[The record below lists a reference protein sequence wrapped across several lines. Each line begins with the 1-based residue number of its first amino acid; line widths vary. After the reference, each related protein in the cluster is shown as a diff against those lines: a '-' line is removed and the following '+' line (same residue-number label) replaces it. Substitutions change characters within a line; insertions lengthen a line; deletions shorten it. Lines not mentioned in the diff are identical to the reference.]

1 MIGRRILLGAGA
13 AFLPALAA
21 RAQSGLWPEWIGS
34 YDGAARFYRSIPLE
48 DIYPPPKEP
57 HVDLDDPAPFGVHF
71 EIRTIDG
78 LPAIRLRIDSGPMQ
92 TTESGELLVF
102 GPLIDGVAVLASNE
116 SRHGPR
122 SATLTVGRDLLG
134 TEALFAHADGSF
146 WRRHFT
152 VRFTPTGGDIILWV
166 FDAAGTRART
176 WRGSAVKRGSSS
188 RPRPEGPRGE
198 TFSPQ

>member
-21 RAQSGLWPEWIGS
+21 RAQSDPWPEWMGS
-34 YDGAARFYRSIPLE
+34 YIGAARFYRSIPLE
-48 DIYPPPKEP
+48 DIFPPPKEP
-57 HVDLDDPAPFGVHF
+57 RIDRDDPAPFGVHF
-71 EIRTIDG
+71 DIRSTDG
-78 LPAIRLRIDSGPMQ
+78 LPAIRLRIDAGPMQ
-92 TTESGELLVF
+92 TAESGELLVF
-102 GPLIDGVAVLASNE
+102 GPVIDGVAVLASNE

-122 SATLTVGRDLLG
+122 SATLTVGRDLLS

-176 WRGSAVKRGSSS
+176 WRGSAAKMR
-188 RPRPEGPRGE
+188 
-198 TFSPQ
+198 